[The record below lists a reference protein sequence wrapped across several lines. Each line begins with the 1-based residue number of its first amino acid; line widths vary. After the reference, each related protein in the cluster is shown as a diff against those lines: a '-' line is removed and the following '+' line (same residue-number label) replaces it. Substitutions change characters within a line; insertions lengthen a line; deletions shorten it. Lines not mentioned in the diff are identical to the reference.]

1 MLSQL
6 KLETYV
12 NVDSFLRE
20 DLQLW
25 PVVGDEPVEEQ
36 HGISSNLFG
45 ADLTKLSQLMAT
57 NNVST
62 LSY

>member
-25 PVVGDEPVEEQ
+25 PVVGDEPVEKQ
-36 HGISSNLFG
+36 PRISSNLFR
-45 ADLTKLSQLMAT
+45 ADLTKLSQLLP
-57 NNVST
+57 T

>member
-25 PVVGDEPVEEQ
+25 PVVGDEPVEKQPE
-36 HGISSNLFG
+36 I
-45 ADLTKLSQLMAT
+45 
-57 NNVST
+57 
-62 LSY
+62 